1 MDLLGPVPSCAGAL
15 VRSGT
20 GVVEENNARVDR
32 ERKKKG
38 QKGGVGAS
46 FAPLEIARGAV
57 STPRFYVSKRINDHP
72 AVNHTS
78 LEKAP

>member
-32 ERKKKG
+32 EKRTKG
-38 QKGGVGAS
+38 RCGRVFCAVGNRSWCRLDAS
-46 FAPLEIARGAV
+46 ILR
-57 STPRFYVSKRINDHP
+57 SKRINDHP
-72 AVNHTS
+72 AVNRTS
-78 LEKAP
+78 LEKAS